1 MMNQLLVYIYWGIP
15 IVSLVFS
22 FAILVILSLSKKDKT
37 VSAFI
42 LMMISMTLWSFS
54 TLMMKLNVTPGTLFW
69 QRTMVAALMLIPY
82 TGYIFFTVFIHMKRY
97 TSLLFWGAL
106 ELAMQIVNVLGY
118 TTTSAIMKVVPYA
131 PYIELDYSLGIG
143 AYVSYILIFAL
154 LVTCLFLAQ
163 REYRKSRYLSGLKN
177 IIIAL
182 FIIFVGIGA
191 NLAPVIGK
199 WPVDF
204 FAGSIA
210 SVYFMYA
217 IYRNRV
223 LELKF
228 VITKAV
234 IFTMLLTAITVGSIF
249 AVNALI
255 SVFNKLNTGVDNNLF
270 ILIVTF
276 VSLLIFQPLFKV
288 IYTLVNNL
296 FYKEEK
302 VREDRITSF
311 THQIANNLELSKI
324 ADSLM
329 SAVADVSTN
338 QRNYL
343 FLKDADSGNY
353 TFYSAS
359 RKLESISFEIVP
371 AHPFV
376 LWFNQYDELISGKE
390 LDTNA
395 FFKTMWDQDRRAL
408 NGILFETAL
417 PLKSNGKLIGILLM
431 CHKDTHS
438 IRDIPHT
445 EQINMICVT
454 ASIAI
459 ANAILYQKAREEAT
473 IDALTN
479 TFNHRYFMDQLIE
492 ISSRNKNGNLSLALT
507 GIDMFNVYNDLYGHY
522 AGDTALTKLAS
533 KIKQV
538 VGDNGLVCRYVGDI
552 FAVVLPT
559 TDTKKAYDLME
570 RIRVVIEQ
578 TSVSAPDEPARHLTV
593 SCGLCTYPSQ
603 ASDDKQLLKNAG
615 LALIEAKRSGRNK
628 TVLFNASISED
639 NKEGIA
645 LDENQLA
652 TVYALTATI
661 DAKDHVTFGHSQ
673 RVAKYATAIA
683 EGSGAKPS
691 EIEIIRLASLLHD
704 IGKIG
709 VPENVLTKTSRLTTE
724 EYETMKK
731 HVDLSI
737 TIIKYLPSFSKVIP
751 SVIGHHER
759 WDGKGYPRKIAGE
772 SIPFGARCIA
782 LADAFDAIT
791 SDRQYKVNMD
801 IDFAINEIKRNAGTQ
816 FDPELATIFC
826 ELITSGK
833 IIVEPTRT
841 NIYTIDSFLE
851 RPVN

>member
-1 MMNQLLVYIYWGIP
+1 MMDQVYIYIYWGIP
-15 IVSLVFS
+15 ILSLILS
-22 FAILVILSLSKKDKT
+22 FGIFVILALSKKDKT
-37 VSAFI
+37 IAAFM
-42 LMMISMTLWSFS
+42 LMVASMTIWSFS
-54 TLMMKLNVTPGTLFW
+54 TLMMKMNITPGTLFW

-97 TSLLFWGAL
+97 TSLFFWGFL
-106 ELAMQIVNVLGY
+106 EVLMQVVNIMGY
-118 TTTSAIMKVVPYA
+118 TTISAQMIAVPYS
-131 PYIELDYSLGIG
+131 PFVELEYTLGLG
-143 AYVSYILIFAL
+143 AYVSYVLIFAL
-154 LVTCLFLAQ
+154 LLMCLFLAQ
-163 REYRKSRYLSGLKN
+163 KEYRKSRYMGGLKN
-177 IIIAL
+177 IMIAL
-182 FIIFVGIGA
+182 FIIFIGIGA
-191 NLAPVIGK
+191 NLAPIIGK
-199 WPVDF
+199 WPLDF

-210 SVYFMYA
+210 SVFIMYA

-234 IFTMLLTAITVGSIF
+234 IFTMLLTGITIGSIF

-255 SVFNKLNTGVDNNLF
+255 SVFETLNTGLDNNVF

-276 VSLLIFQPLFKV
+276 VSLLVFQPLFKV
-288 IYTLVNNL
+288 IYSLVDNL

-302 VREDRITSF
+302 GREERISSF
-311 THQIANNLELSKI
+311 TRQIANNLVLSKI
-324 ADSLM
+324 SESLM
-329 SAVADVSTN
+329 GAVADVSGN
-338 QRNYL
+338 PRNYL
-343 FLKDADSGNY
+343 FIKDTDSVNY
-353 TFYSAS
+353 TFYASS
-359 RKLESISFEIVP
+359 RKLESVSFEIGP
-371 AHPFV
+371 THPFV
-376 LWFNQYDELISGKE
+376 LWFNQYDELINGKA

-438 IRDIPHT
+438 IRDIPHAD
-445 EQINMICVT
+445 QINMICMT

-459 ANAILYQKAREEAT
+459 ANAILFEKAREEAT

-479 TFNHRYFMDQLIE
+479 TYNHRYFMDQLIE
-492 ISSRNKNGNLSLALT
+492 ITSKSKTNNVSLALT

-522 AGDTALTKLAS
+522 AGDTALTKLAA
-533 KIKQV
+533 KVKQV
-538 VGDNGLVCRYVGDI
+538 VGDNGIVCRYVGDI
-552 FAVVLPT
+552 FAVILPN

-578 TSVSAPDEPARHLTV
+578 TSVSAPDESARSLTV
-593 SCGLCTYPSQ
+593 SCGLCTYPTQ
-603 ASDDKQLLKNAG
+603 ASDDKLLLKNAG
-615 LALIEAKRSGRNK
+615 LALIEAKRGGRNK
-628 TVLFNASISED
+628 TVLYNSTISED
-639 NKEGIA
+639 TKEGIA

-661 DAKDHVTFGHSQ
+661 DAKDHITFGHSQ

-683 EGSGAKPS
+683 EATGAKPS

-772 SIPFGARCIA
+772 AIPFGARCIA

-791 SDRQYKVNMD
+791 SDRQYKINMD
-801 IDFAINEIKRNAGTQ
+801 TEYAINELKRNSGTQ
-816 FDPELATIFC
+816 FDPELTEIFI
-826 ELITSGK
+826 ELIASGK
-833 IIVEPTRT
+833 LIVEPTRT

>member
-15 IVSLVFS
+15 ILSLIFS
-22 FAILVILSLSKKDKT
+22 FSIFVILALSKKDLTIKT
-37 VSAFI
+37 FM
-42 LMMISMTLWSFS
+42 LMMASMTAWSLS
-54 TLMMKLNVTPGTLFW
+54 TLMMKMNITPGTLFW
-69 QRTMVAALMLIPY
+69 QRTMVAALMMIPY
-82 TGYIFFTVFIHMKRY
+82 TGYIFFTVFIHLKRY
-97 TSLLFWGAL
+97 FTVLMWGLL
-106 ELAMQIVNVLGY
+106 EVAMQIVNLLGY
-118 TTTSAIMKVVPYA
+118 TTTSAVMIKIPA
-131 PYIELDYSLGIG
+131 SPYIELDYHLGIG
-143 AYVSYILIFAL
+143 AYVSYVLIFAL
-154 LVTCLFLAQ
+154 LLSCLFLAQ
-163 REYRKSRYLSGLKN
+163 REFRKSRYMGGLKN
-177 IIIAL
+177 VIIAL

-199 WPVDF
+199 WPLDF

-210 SVYFMYA
+210 SIFIMYA
-217 IYRNRV
+217 LYRNRV

-234 IFTMLLTAITVGSIF
+234 IFTMLLTIITIGSIF
-249 AVNALI
+249 AVNGLI
-255 SVFNKLNTGVDNNLF
+255 SVFNSMNTGVNNNLF

-276 VSLLIFQPLFKV
+276 VSLLVFQPLFKV

-302 VREDRITSF
+302 SREDRIGSF
-311 THQIANNLELSKI
+311 TRQIANNLQLSKI
-324 ADSLM
+324 IDSLM
-329 SAVADVSTN
+329 SAVADVSGN
-338 QRNYL
+338 PRNYL
-343 FLKDADSGNY
+343 FLKDSVSGNY
-353 TFYSAS
+353 AFYASS
-359 RKLESISFEIVP
+359 RKLENVSFEIS
-371 AHPFV
+371 ATHPFV
-376 LWFNQYDELISGKE
+376 LWFNQYDELIYGKALE
-390 LDTNA
+390 TNA
-395 FFKTMWDQDRRAL
+395 FFKTMWDQDRRDL
-408 NGILFETAL
+408 NGLLFETAI
-417 PLKSNGKLIGILLM
+417 PLKSNGKLIGLVLM

-438 IRDIPHT
+438 IKEIPHT
-445 EQINMICVT
+445 DQINMVCMT

-459 ANAILYQKAREEAT
+459 GNAILFEKAREEAT

-479 TFNHRYFMDQLIE
+479 TYNHRYFMDYLIDMT
-492 ISSRNKNGNLSLALT
+492 SRSKTVNVSLALT

-522 AGDTALTKLAS
+522 AGDTALTKLAA
-533 KIKQV
+533 KIKQI
-538 VGDNGLVCRYVGDI
+538 VGDSGLVCRYVGDI
-552 FAVVLPT
+552 FAVVLPN

-570 RIRVVIEQ
+570 KIRVVIEQ
-578 TSVSAPDEPARHLTV
+578 TSVSAPDEPSRLLTV
-593 SCGLCTYPSQ
+593 SCGLCTYPTQ
-603 ASDDKQLLKNAG
+603 ASDDKLLLKNAG
-615 LALIEAKRSGRNK
+615 LALIEAKRGGRNK
-628 TVLFNASISED
+628 TVLFNLAINED
-639 NKEGIA
+639 PKEGIA

-673 RVAKYATAIA
+673 RVAKYATAVA
-683 EGSGAKPS
+683 EASGAKPS

-791 SDRQYKVNMD
+791 SDRQYKINQD
-801 IDFAINEIKRNAGTQ
+801 IDYALNEIKRNAGTQ
-816 FDPELATIFC
+816 FDPELAKVFV

-841 NIYTIDSFLE
+841 NTYTIDSFIE

>member
-1 MMNQLLVYIYWGIP
+1 MMDQLYVYIYWGIP
-15 IVSLVFS
+15 ILSLVFS
-22 FAILVILSLSKKDKT
+22 FSIFVILALSKKDLTIKT
-37 VSAFI
+37 FM
-42 LMMISMTLWSFS
+42 LMMASMTVWSFS

-69 QRTMVAALMLIPY
+69 QRTMVAALMMIPY
-82 TGYIFFTVFIHMKRY
+82 TGYIFFTVFIHLKRY
-97 TSLLFWGAL
+97 FTVLLWGIL
-106 ELAMQIVNVLGY
+106 EVAMQIVNIMGY
-118 TTTSAIMKVVPYA
+118 TTISAVMVEIPTS
-131 PYIELDYSLGIG
+131 PYIELNYSLGIG
-143 AYVSYILIFAL
+143 AYVSYVLIFAL
-154 LVTCLFLAQ
+154 LLSCLFLAQ
-163 REYRKSRYLSGLKN
+163 REYRKSRYMGGLKN
-177 IIIAL
+177 VMVAL
-182 FIIFVGIGA
+182 FIIFIGIGA
-191 NLAPVIGK
+191 NLVPVIGK
-199 WPVDF
+199 WPIDF

-210 SVYFMYA
+210 SVFIMYA

-234 IFTMLLTAITVGSIF
+234 IFTMLLTAITIGSIF
-249 AVNALI
+249 AVNGLI
-255 SVFNKLNTGVDNNLF
+255 SFFNQLNTGLDNNLF

-288 IYTLVNNL
+288 IYSLVNNI

-302 VREDRITSF
+302 VREERIASF
-311 THQIANNLELSKI
+311 TRQIANNLELSKI
-324 ADSLM
+324 IDSLM
-329 SAVADVSTN
+329 SAVSDVSGN
-338 QRNYL
+338 ARNYL
-343 FLKDADSGNY
+343 FLKDDVSGNY
-353 TFYSAS
+353 SFYAAS
-359 RKLESISFEIVP
+359 RKLESISFEINLN
-371 AHPFV
+371 HPFV
-376 LWFNQYDELISGKE
+376 LWFKQYDELIFGKS

-408 NGILFETAL
+408 NGILFETGI
-417 PLKSNGKLIGILLM
+417 PLKSNGKLIGLLLM

-445 EQINMICVT
+445 DQINMVCMT

-459 ANAILYQKAREEAT
+459 ANAILFEKAREEAT
-473 IDALTN
+473 VDALTN
-479 TFNHRYFMDQLIE
+479 TYNHRYFMDYLIDVTNH
-492 ISSRNKNGNLSLALT
+492 SKTNNVSLALT

-552 FAVVLPT
+552 FAVVLPN

-570 RIRVVIEQ
+570 KIRVVIEQ
-578 TSVSAPDEPARHLTV
+578 TSVSAPDEPARQLTV

-603 ASDDKQLLKNAG
+603 AADDKLLLKNAG
-615 LALIEAKRSGRNK
+615 LALIEAKRGGRNK
-628 TVLFNASISED
+628 TVLFNSAINED
-639 NKEGIA
+639 SKEGIA

-673 RVAKYATAIA
+673 RVAKYATAVA
-683 EGSGAKPS
+683 EASGAKPS
-691 EIEIIRLASLLHD
+691 EVEIIRLASLLHD

-791 SDRQYKVNMD
+791 SDRQYKMNQD
-801 IDFAINEIKRNAGTQ
+801 IDYALNEIKRNAGTQ
-816 FDPELATIFC
+816 FDPDLTEIFI
-826 ELITSGK
+826 ELISSGK

>member
-1 MMNQLLVYIYWGIP
+1 MMDQIYVTIYWGIP
-15 IVSLVFS
+15 ILSLIFS
-22 FAILVILSLSKKDKT
+22 FSIFVILALSKKDLTIKT
-37 VSAFI
+37 FM
-42 LMMISMTLWSFS
+42 LMMASMTVWSFS

-69 QRTMVAALMLIPY
+69 QRTMVAALMMIPY

-97 TSLLFWGAL
+97 FSLLLWGIL
-106 ELAMQIVNVLGY
+106 EVAMQIVNIMGF
-118 TTTSAIMKVVPYA
+118 TTISAVMVKIPVSPF
-131 PYIELDYSLGIG
+131 IELNYSLGIG
-143 AYVSYILIFAL
+143 AYISYVLIFAL
-154 LVTCLFLAQ
+154 LLSCLFLAQ
-163 REYRKSRYLSGLKN
+163 REYRKSRYLGGLKN
-177 IIIAL
+177 IMVAL
-182 FIIFVGIGA
+182 FIIFIGIGA
-191 NLAPVIGK
+191 NLIPVIGK
-199 WPVDF
+199 WPIDF

-210 SVYFMYA
+210 SLFMMYA

-234 IFTMLLTAITVGSIF
+234 IFTMLLTAITIGSIF
-249 AVNALI
+249 AVNGLI
-255 SVFNKLNTGVDNNLF
+255 TFFNQLNTGLDNNLF

-288 IYTLVNNL
+288 IYTLVNNI
-296 FYKEEK
+296 FYKEEQ
-302 VREDRITSF
+302 VREERIASF
-311 THQIANNLELSKI
+311 TRQIANNLELNKI
-324 ADSLM
+324 IDSLM
-329 SAVADVSTN
+329 SAVSDVSGN
-338 QRNYL
+338 ARNYL
-343 FLKDADSGNY
+343 FLKDDVSGNY
-353 TFYSAS
+353 AFYASS
-359 RKLESISFEIVP
+359 RKLESVSFEISVN
-371 AHPFV
+371 HPFV
-376 LWFNQYDELISGKE
+376 LWFKQYDELIYGKS

-395 FFKTMWDQDRRAL
+395 FFKTIWDQDRRAL
-408 NGILFETAL
+408 NGILFETAV
-417 PLKSNGKLIGILLM
+417 PLKSNGKLIGLVLM

-445 EQINMICVT
+445 DQINMVCMT

-459 ANAILYQKAREEAT
+459 ANAILFEKAREEAT

-479 TFNHRYFMDQLIE
+479 TYNHRYFMDYLIG
-492 ISSRNKNGNLSLALT
+492 ITSQSKTNNVSLALT

-522 AGDTALTKLAS
+522 AGDTALTKLAA

-552 FAVVLPT
+552 FAVVLPN

-570 RIRVVIEQ
+570 KIRVVIEQ
-578 TSVSAPDEPARHLTV
+578 TSVSAPDEPARQLTV

-603 ASDDKQLLKNAG
+603 AADDKLLLKNAG
-615 LALIEAKRSGRNK
+615 LALIEAKRGGRNK
-628 TVLFNASISED
+628 TVLFNSAINED
-639 NKEGIA
+639 SKEGIA

-673 RVAKYATAIA
+673 RVAKYATAVA
-683 EGSGAKPS
+683 EASGAKPS
-691 EIEIIRLASLLHD
+691 EVEIIRLASLLHD

-709 VPENVLTKTSRLTTE
+709 VPENVLTKTSRLTTD

-791 SDRQYKVNMD
+791 SDRQYKMNQD
-801 IDFAINEIKRNAGTQ
+801 IDYALNEIKRNAGTQ
-816 FDPELATIFC
+816 FDPELTDIFI